1 MKVHRKRIRLI
12 KGLAL
17 AGCSLGLAVPTVA
30 GAMPAGGPGPAPESG
45 GRTAPV
51 VLLHPHGRA
60 VLPQTNYALPSSFKT
75 DAQAQSKSRQSEPT
89 QLNGAGSRTY
99 VLPASHQTDAQT
111 SPPAQTTAPA
121 STVVHEVRTVQSD
134 DHTLAIVLAACALGI
149 ALCGTGYALTRV
161 STLQRRV
168 AGTSS

>member
-17 AGCSLGLAVPTVA
+17 AGCSVGLAVPAIA
-30 GAMPAGGPGPAPESG
+30 GASPAGGPGPISG
-45 GRTAPV
+45 ARTAPV
-51 VLLHPHGRA
+51 VVLHPHGRP
-60 VLPQTNYALPSSFKT
+60 VLPQANYTLPSSFKT
-75 DAQAQSKSRQSEPT
+75 DAQAQSQSRLSEPT
-89 QLNGAGSRTY
+89 QLAGAGSRTY

-111 SPPAQTTAPA
+111 SPPAQTTPPA

-134 DHTLAIVLAACALGI
+134 DHTLAIVLAAAALGI

>member
-1 MKVHRKRIRLI
+1 MKVHRRRIRLI

-30 GAMPAGGPGPAPESG
+30 GAMPIDGPLSG

-51 VLLHPHGRA
+51 VVIHPHGRP
-60 VLPQTNYALPSSFKT
+60 VIPQASYTLPSSFKT
-75 DAQAQSKSRQSEPT
+75 DAQSQAA
-89 QLNGAGSRTY
+89 GAGSRTF

-111 SPPAQTTAPA
+111 PPPSQTSAPT

-134 DHTLAIVLAACALGI
+134 DHTLAIVLAAAALGI
-149 ALCGTGYALTRV
+149 ALCGTGYALSRV
-161 STLQRRV
+161 MVLQRRV
-168 AGTSS
+168 ASSS

>member
-30 GAMPAGGPGPAPESG
+30 GAMPIDGPLSG

-51 VLLHPHGRA
+51 VVLHPHGRP
-60 VLPQTNYALPSSFKT
+60 VLPQANYTLPSSFKT
-75 DAQAQSKSRQSEPT
+75 DAQAQSQSRLSEPT
-89 QLNGAGSRTY
+89 QLAGAGSRTY

-111 SPPAQTTAPA
+111 SPPAQTTPPA

-134 DHTLAIVLAACALGI
+134 DHTLAIVLAAAALGI